1 MKKSLKVIRLTL
13 RMKVTRSHKSVMKL
27 ILYFAT
33 EKTTKLLTTK
43 RKRKQNT
50 YTTKNKKNK
59 YKERGEKYLV
69 TCSWVRSLGHA

>member
-13 RMKVTRSHKSVMKL
+13 RMKVTGSHKSVMKL

-43 RKRKQNT
+43 PKRKQNT
-50 YTTKNKKNK
+50 YTTKNNKTNIKK
-59 YKERGEKYLV
+59 EEKNTLSHV
-69 TCSWVRSLGHA
+69 VG

>member
-1 MKKSLKVIRLTL
+1 
-13 RMKVTRSHKSVMKL
+13 MKL

-43 RKRKQNT
+43 RKRNQNT
-50 YTTKNKKNK
+50 YTTNNKKNK